1 MFEARIREIQTKNM
15 KKDFEK
21 YLSFGESSKKSCLKM
36 SSLNVVQLAMLVEKD
51 ELAVDYAAV
60 VTLVYPKREDSGCI
74 KIEKVT
80 PVCVCGYLWK
90 DVHFEA

>member
-1 MFEARIREIQTKNM
+1 MI
-15 KKDFEK
+15 D
-21 YLSFGESSKKSCLKM
+21 LSFSQCAEYLKM